1 MKKRFA
7 YTTLL
12 GLFLAACSSDDSS
25 FGTTTPIFFGKDEFF
40 GWSKLFGQYEVFLQ
54 QRS

>member
-25 FGTTTPIFFGKDEFF
+25 FGTTTPVVLSIEQDLD
-40 GWSKLFGQYEVFLQ
+40 LFTCNDYTLGT
-54 QRS
+54 